1 MGLYIEKQLDGS
13 YITTGTEAPSAPLIL
28 SATAFQ
34 DAAETGLGSR
44 ARFGEVIRAMQTSAN
59 DEILSVFKRYDKS
72 ITFEKAK
79 AAAMLSL
86 LVSAAIVTPQERSHI
101 LAAWPNG

>member
-44 ARFGEVIRAMQTSAN
+44 ARFGEVIRAMQTSAD
-59 DEILSVFKRYDKS
+59 DEVLAVYKRYDKS

-79 AAAMLSL
+79 AAAMLAL
-86 LVSAAIVTPQERSHI
+86 LRDKGIVTPQERTSI
-101 LAAWPNG
+101 LAEWPE